1 MQAVTYIVQYLVF
14 PGFVFSAVVGLMTT
28 WVDRKVSARV
38 QLRVGPPWYQ
48 PFADTAKLLGK
59 EVVVPSNARWTG
71 FLVMPVIGL
80 AAATLASTILW
91 LVNLRP
97 ESSFVGDTIVTLYIM
112 TIPAIALIIGGSA
125 SGNPLGALGS
135 AREMKLLFAYELPLA
150 IAFLTT
156 IVKVGS
162 FSFEKVLVYQQYNGV
177 MLGSVS
183 GVLAFIVAIFCAQAK
198 LGFLPFDIPEAETE
212 IVAGSF
218 TEYSGLLLGLFRMTV
233 DVEMVVGASLLA
245 AIFFPFWSANVL
257 LAVLLYLVKVSI
269 IVLLLSYLR
278 TIVAR
283 LRIDQL
289 VNFCWRY
296 AAPVGFLQIL
306 LTIIVK
312 GTVLS

>member
-1 MQAVTYIVQYLVF
+1 MQAVMYIVQYLVF

-48 PFADTAKLLGK
+48 PFADTIKLLGK
-59 EVVVPSNARWTG
+59 EVVVPSDARWTG
-71 FLVMPVIGL
+71 FLIMPVIGL

-91 LVNLRP
+91 SVNLRP

-162 FSFEKVLVYQQYNGV
+162 FSFEKVLMYQQYNGV

-183 GVLAFIVAIFCAQAK
+183 GVLAFVVAIFCAQAK
-198 LGFLPFDIPEAETE
+198 LGFLPFDIAEAETE
-212 IVAGSF
+212 IAGG
-218 TEYSGLLLGLFRMTV
+218 THIEYSG
-233 DVEMVVGASLLA
+233 A
-245 AIFFPFWSANVL
+245 P
-257 LAVLLYLVKVSI
+257 LAVVRLNTAVMYLVVPLFI
-269 IVLLLSYLR
+269 ITMFWGGVNFTGWRILTSVLKYVC
-278 TIVAR
+278 IVVIMVLIKNTNPR
-283 LRIDQL
+283 VRIDHAIRFFWGPMFAL
-289 VNFCWRY
+289 AGV
-296 AAPVGFLQIL
+296 AMIL
-306 LTIIVK
+306 AVI
-312 GTVLS
+312 GY

>member
-1 MQAVTYIVQYLVF
+1 MQAVMYIVQYLVF

-28 WVDRKVSARV
+28 WVDRKVTARV

-59 EVVVPSNARWTG
+59 EVVVPSDARWTG
-71 FLVMPVIGL
+71 FLIMPVIGL

-162 FSFEKVLVYQQYNGV
+162 FSFEKVLMYQQYNGV

-198 LGFLPFDIPEAETE
+198 LGFLPFDIAEAETE
-212 IVAGSF
+212 IAGG
-218 TEYSGLLLGLFRMTV
+218 THIEYSGAPLAIVRLNTAVMYLVVPLFIITMFWGGVAFTGWRILTSV
-233 DVEMVVGASLLA
+233 LKYVCIVVIMVLIKNTNPRVRIDHAVRFFWGPMFALS
-245 AIFFPFWSANVL
+245 AIAMI
-257 LAVLLYLVKVSI
+257 LAVIGY
-269 IVLLLSYLR
+269 
-278 TIVAR
+278 
-283 LRIDQL
+283 
-289 VNFCWRY
+289 
-296 AAPVGFLQIL
+296 
-306 LTIIVK
+306 
-312 GTVLS
+312 

>member
-1 MQAVTYIVQYLVF
+1 MQAVAYIVQYLVF

-28 WVDRKVSARV
+28 WVDRKVTARV

-48 PFADTAKLLGK
+48 PFADTIKLLGK

-91 LVNLRP
+91 SVNLRP

-162 FSFEKVLVYQQYNGV
+162 FSFEKVLMYQQYNGV

-212 IVAGSF
+212 IAGG
-218 TEYSGLLLGLFRMTV
+218 THIEYSG
-233 DVEMVVGASLLA
+233 A
-245 AIFFPFWSANVL
+245 P
-257 LAVLLYLVKVSI
+257 LAVVRLNTAVMYLVVPLFIITMFWGGVNFTGWRILTSI
-269 IVLLLSYLR
+269 LKYVCIVVIMVLIKNTNPR
-278 TIVAR
+278 V
-283 LRIDQL
+283 RIDHAVRFFWGPMFAL
-289 VNFCWRY
+289 S
-296 AAPVGFLQIL
+296 AIAMIL
-306 LTIIVK
+306 AVI
-312 GTVLS
+312 GY

>member
-1 MQAVTYIVQYLVF
+1 MQAVAYIVQYLVF

-28 WVDRKVSARV
+28 WVDRKVTARV

-48 PFADTAKLLGK
+48 PFADTIKLLGK

-91 LVNLRP
+91 SVNLRP

-162 FSFEKVLVYQQYNGV
+162 FSFEKVLMYQQYNGV

-198 LGFLPFDIPEAETE
+198 LGFLPFDMPEAETE
-212 IVAGSF
+212 IAGG
-218 TEYSGLLLGLFRMTV
+218 THIEYSG
-233 DVEMVVGASLLA
+233 A
-245 AIFFPFWSANVL
+245 P
-257 LAVLLYLVKVSI
+257 LAVVRLNTAVMYLVVPLFI
-269 IVLLLSYLR
+269 ITMFWGGVNFTGWRILTSVLKYVC
-278 TIVAR
+278 IVVIMVLIKNTNPR
-283 LRIDQL
+283 VRIDHAVRFFWGPMFAL
-289 VNFCWRY
+289 S
-296 AAPVGFLQIL
+296 AIAMIL
-306 LTIIVK
+306 AVI
-312 GTVLS
+312 GY

>member
-48 PFADTAKLLGK
+48 PFADTIKLLGK
-59 EVVVPSNARWTG
+59 EVVVPSDARWTG
-71 FLVMPVIGL
+71 FLIMPVIGL

-91 LVNLRP
+91 SVNLRP

-162 FSFEKVLVYQQYNGV
+162 FSFEKVLMYQQYNGV

-183 GVLAFIVAIFCAQAK
+183 GVLAFVVAIFCAQAK
-198 LGFLPFDIPEAETE
+198 LGFLPFDIAEAETE
-212 IVAGSF
+212 IAGG
-218 TEYSGLLLGLFRMTV
+218 THIEYSG
-233 DVEMVVGASLLA
+233 A
-245 AIFFPFWSANVL
+245 P
-257 LAVLLYLVKVSI
+257 LAVVRLNTAVMYLVVPLFI
-269 IVLLLSYLR
+269 ITMFWGGVNFTGWRILTSVLKYVC
-278 TIVAR
+278 IVVIMVLIKNTNPR
-283 LRIDQL
+283 VRIDQAVRFFWGPMFAL
-289 VNFCWRY
+289 
-296 AAPVGFLQIL
+296 AGIAMIL
-306 LTIIVK
+306 AVI
-312 GTVLS
+312 GY